1 MADYEQPVAATR
13 RVRFFDGQFLVEQDF
28 VDEQKY
34 HIDRERRLGKV
45 LKVTG
50 VVDGLLVSSPEA
62 NKVLVRAG
70 TAIDRDGRQLVLAED
85 RTVDLAPAAFN
96 DQQGVRLVIVYRE
109 TAVDMA
115 TEGGSSERRWLEDP
129 LVVAVDAKG
138 GTSSTETWD
147 TELPVVLLALLRL
160 DNQGRVTVD
169 ATAAELAGMVVP
181 GALGVG
187 ANALA
192 DHKLSVNGRT
202 RLGGIAD
209 YKANAV
215 LSVAPGSVYFDAPN
229 IVGGRLAIDGT
240 NGNVGV
246 GVPAPKARLDVGGA
260 ADNTAQLSLLLRSGN
275 SAGNYSSTQLSLA
288 YNGGNQYR
296 HAVKTRHNGSART
309 GNALDFYV
317 WKHGDSPDTPAGQ
330 HTMTLDGGN
339 VGIGTITPRTAL
351 DTGKG
356 VLSGAI
362 NDYMKAQFTMSG
374 GGTVTWG
381 GPGQRLKWT
390 YRFIAISMER
400 GNTFSEGHVSIN
412 MPTSDIP
419 GGNVYDGKPRAAS
432 STEGVLLREWEALY
446 AVHNVGGKSTDLAGF
461 QICHWQTN
469 FQAPSNWI
477 LVAVVNQDDGSL
489 KLGTGTTLAARSSHT
504 NGNHLPVGMIMMWSG
519 AATAIPY
526 GWQLCDG
533 SNGTPDLRGR
543 FIVGVDQQGAT
554 RYNPGNAG
562 EPDAHSHTTTIGANT
577 MATVVAGDH
586 NHRFPDA
593 WRKED
598 LYSQTVVGARGA
610 IDPYGA
616 PPQNNTTKNAGAH
629 AHSLPPNNIDLA
641 STASGGLNRP
651 RWYALCFI
659 MKL

>member
-1 MADYEQPVAATR
+1 LPAEFP
-13 RVRFFDGQFLVEQDF
+13 
-28 VDEQKY
+28 
-34 HIDRERRLGKV
+34 DR
-45 LKVTG
+45 
-50 VVDGLLVSSPEA
+50 
-62 NKVLVRAG
+62 
-70 TAIDRDGRQLVLAED
+70 
-85 RTVDLAPAAFN
+85 
-96 DQQGVRLVIVYRE
+96 
-109 TAVDMA
+109 
-115 TEGGSSERRWLEDP
+115 
-129 LVVAVDAKG
+129 
-138 GTSSTETWD
+138 
-147 TELPVVLLALLRL
+147 
-160 DNQGRVTVD
+160 
-169 ATAAELAGMVVP
+169 
-181 GALGVG
+181 
-187 ANALA
+187 
-192 DHKLSVNGRT
+192 
-202 RLGGIAD
+202 
-209 YKANAV
+209 
-215 LSVAPGSVYFDAPN
+215 
-229 IVGGRLAIDGT
+229 
-240 NGNVGV
+240 
-246 GVPAPKARLDVGGA
+246 
-260 ADNTAQLSLLLRSGN
+260 
-275 SAGNYSSTQLSLA
+275 SSTQLSLA

-330 HTMTLDGGN
+330 HTMTLDGGNVGIGTTTPGDFKLNVLGTFRVGQGDYGTTTLVSVAPGTIQYDAPNKPGMRLHIDGGTGN

-477 LVAVVNQDDGSL
+477 LVALVNQDDGSL

-577 MATVVAGDH
+577 MSTVVAGDH